1 MPKADLDISMLFD
14 CVSIKRRTVNV
25 VEIAD
30 RRRYTCCKHDDDGLV
45 GNAGQ
50 NVTFSTLVY
59 HGECR
64 FWHRV
69 AELGGLFRLS
79 NLISVN

>member
-14 CVSIKRRTVNV
+14 CDSMKPRTVNV
-25 VEIAD
+25 IEIAN
-30 RRRYTCCKHDDDGLV
+30 RRRYTCCEHDGDGLV
-45 GNAGQ
+45 GDAGQ

-69 AELGGLFRLS
+69 AELGGLLGLT

>member
-1 MPKADLDISMLFD
+1 MLFD
-14 CVSIKRRTVNV
+14 CDSIKRRTVNV
-25 VEIAD
+25 IEIAD
-30 RRRYTCCKHDDDGLV
+30 RRRYTCCEYDGDGLV
-45 GNAGQ
+45 GDAGQ

-59 HGECR
+59 HGERGECE

-69 AELGGLFRLS
+69 AELGGLPWT